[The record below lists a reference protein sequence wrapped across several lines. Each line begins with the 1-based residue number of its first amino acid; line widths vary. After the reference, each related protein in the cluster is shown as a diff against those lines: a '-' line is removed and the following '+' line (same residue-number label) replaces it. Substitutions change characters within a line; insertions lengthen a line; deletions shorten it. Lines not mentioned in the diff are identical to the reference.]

1 MIEQQEVGP
10 NVAVYIGHSALRTY
24 VMGADATTRAAND
37 DEIDAMRGLV
47 AEAMNVGALGFSSST
62 HEQHVAWGGVPMP
75 SRLADDR
82 EFKAI
87 AATVGAAG
95 RGTLILVKGSRSD
108 EHTSALQSLMRISY
122 AVFCLKTKTI
132 IHLII
137 S

>member
-1 MIEQQEVGP
+1 
-10 NVAVYIGHSALRTY
+10 
-24 VMGADATTRAAND
+24 MGADATTRAAND

-62 HEQHVAWGGVPMP
+62 HEQHVGWGGVPMP

-95 RGTLILVKGSRSD
+95 RGTLMLVKGSKTSIDRSE
-108 EHTSALQSLMRISY
+108 EHTSELQSLMRISY
-122 AVFCLKTKTI
+122 AVF
-132 IHLII
+132 
-137 S
+137 